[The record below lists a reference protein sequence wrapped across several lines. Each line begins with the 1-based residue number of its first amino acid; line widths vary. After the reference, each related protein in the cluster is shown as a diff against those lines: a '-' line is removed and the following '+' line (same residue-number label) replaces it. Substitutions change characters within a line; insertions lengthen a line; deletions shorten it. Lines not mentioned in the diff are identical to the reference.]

1 MRKSEHYILF
11 DSGCA
16 QCADI
21 AAEIEKA
28 SGNNLRGLSLYAPQA
43 KQLLDRARPGW
54 KFEPTLVQV
63 NGDTVRA
70 YTGLAMRTHMVTFLN
85 PLQLLKIARVAQK
98 AGVPLFGAF
107 ELHEPQP
114 SENDAADAH
123 AGGAVPALASELPD
137 GFSYTK
143 DGPELGAFTPVATLT
158 TTKGKTIHLRDGAR
172 DNTILLFLSTGC
184 GFCRKIAPYL
194 KEFAAE
200 SPENL
205 TLVFSVV
212 EADKLRAFVKEFK
225 LGKIPLVI
233 SPETRSAFGVVG
245 VPYGFALDATGMIR
259 GKGIVNNNWHLDS
272 LANTFYVSVEA
283 LKQALE
289 SRKEERVIVS

>member
-1 MRKSEHYILF
+1 MRKVKHYILF

-16 QCADI
+16 QCADV

-28 SGNNLRGLSLYAPQA
+28 SGNNLRGLSLYAPEA
-43 KQLLDRARPGW
+43 KELLDRARPGW

-63 NGDTVRA
+63 DGETVRA

-107 ELHEPQP
+107 EMHEPQP
-114 SENDAADAH
+114 SENAAADAH
-123 AGGAVPALASELPD
+123 AGGDVPALTSELPD

-143 DGPELGAFTPVATLT
+143 DGPELGAFTPVAMLT
-158 TTKGKTIHLRDGAR
+158 TTKGKTIHLRDGAN

-245 VPYGFALDATGMIR
+245 VPYGFALDATGIIR

-272 LANTFYVSVEA
+272 LANTFYVSVET
-283 LKQALE
+283 LKQALAT
-289 SRKEERVIVS
+289 RKEDKVVVS